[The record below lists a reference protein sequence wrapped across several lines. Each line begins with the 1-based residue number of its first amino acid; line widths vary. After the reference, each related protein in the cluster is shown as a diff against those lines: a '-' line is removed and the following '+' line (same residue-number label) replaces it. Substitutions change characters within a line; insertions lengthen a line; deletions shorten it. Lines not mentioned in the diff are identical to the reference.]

1 MLLLLCCLIENLGQ
15 DSSGNHII
23 KALSPNPIQPF
34 HITATSES
42 LQLLDVPMYATSPGM
57 LLHTAVIIITVCIV
71 LYITYTPWIVHYIK
85 HCCHLLYYM
94 PLVIVLQSYGC
105 SYLILYKGSLLYN
118 SLHTIYIIIKVYKYL
133 RWISSNDGALLY
145 ACVRET
151 YNFCI

>member
-71 LYITYTPWIVHYIK
+71 LYITYTP
-85 HCCHLLYYM
+85 
-94 PLVIVLQSYGC
+94 
-105 SYLILYKGSLLYN
+105 
-118 SLHTIYIIIKVYKYL
+118 
-133 RWISSNDGALLY
+133 
-145 ACVRET
+145 
-151 YNFCI
+151 